1 MKSLFLLFTL
11 LALVSCGGGG
21 GGGNNSKPERDH
33 YEGDSTE
40 CLEEELNWLSS
51 PPMTLKEALDDM
63 KNSEYEKC
71 GGLEEYSKQV
81 QEKFENF
88 SLLRK

>member
-21 GGGNNSKPERDH
+21 GNNSKPERDH
-33 YEGDSTE
+33 YEGDSLE

-51 PPMTLKEALDDM
+51 PPLTLKEALDDM
-63 KNSEYEKC
+63 EKSEYEKC

-81 QEKFENF
+81 QERFENF
-88 SLLRK
+88 PLLRK